1 MSHQEGL
8 KSNFNCNKCN
18 EVDNDDM
25 VQCDK
30 CDKWYHFNCVGV
42 NSGVSEVSWS
52 CDGCNLNKETTS
64 MEENQSAANTIGLL
78 NVPQATSSPTN
89 AGELLQMASKTTS
102 GTGGRIPTAST
113 ASTSVNRPTN
123 TLFQGKAK
131 DNRTNTV
138 PSSLVPVNSSAITG
152 THSST
157 SNINQ
162 PKPVSSQQNN
172 NVTLQVDLQLKML
185 EEQQRMQQEFLER
198 KYQILSQ
205 CSQQEQPHQNSFN
218 MTSSWNIFSG
228 PTPSQLAARHSIPR
242 DLPHFHG
249 DPEEWPLFISSF
261 ENSTA
266 VAGYSHAENL
276 IRLQSCLK
284 GKAKELVR
292 SKLMLPAMVPEIIQ
306 TLRMYFG
313 RPEHIL
319 ERVIEKARKFPPPK
333 DKLEGIIEFALCVK
347 NICSTMEACKLDSH
361 LNNPML
367 VKELLD
373 KLNSQYKLNW
383 ATHPKDDRIPIV
395 KLFSDWIFQIADA
408 ASTVVSTIPSSRS
421 APVNTHAEDVQQ
433 SKIVCFSCRSND
445 HKVSVCSEFKKL
457 SLDQKWKLVK
467 THNLCRQCLNRH
479 RRKCFIYKECGIDG
493 CVAKHH
499 RLLHKYV
506 DQQQTSSGQSR
517 AISAANTTSE
527 TINSHSTK
535 EQNRSSFF
543 RILPV
548 RLLKKKGFINT
559 YAFLDEGSSV
569 TLIERDV
576 FDLLDL
582 EGVEE
587 PLCLKWTGDTTR
599 QENTSRKASISI
611 ANSKNGAK
619 FFLNSVHTVDGL
631 DLPTQSLEM
640 EELISK
646 YKYLAGLPI
655 ESYTNVKPTILIGA
669 DNWKLAVPLKI
680 REGLWNQPIAT
691 KTRLGWTIQGPNDCY
706 RPGSWL
712 NIHHCD
718 CQEKY
723 NELHQMVKENFNL
736 EDSSVKTVVSA
747 QDSMSMNIL
756 KTSCQNVD
764 GRYEVGLLWKYNVKQ
779 LPESYNNARKR
790 LTCLQKKFQKD
801 KNLRDVLQE
810 QINNLLKKGYA
821 RKLSDEE
828 ISNNGYPVWYLPTFI
843 TLNPNKPGKI
853 RMVWDG
859 AAKSN
864 GVCLNDFIHCGPDLL
879 KSLVDI
885 LLSFRVGKIAIC
897 GDIAEM
903 FHRINVRKEDMHAQ
917 RFLWCDENDNPEKP
931 SIYVMRALTFGICC
945 APCIAH
951 YVRDFN
957 AEQFKNEFPRAV
969 EAIQQYHYVDD
980 FIDSVNDDEQ
990 AIELASQVQYIH
1002 SAGGFHIRNWASNSN
1017 AVISH
1022 LQDDSSKDQ
1031 KPRDLAETEKV
1042 LGMYWDPNKDSFV
1055 YIFRF
1060 ARLRRDLFASELIP
1074 TKRELLQ
1081 VLMSIFDPLG
1091 LISCYTTTL
1100 KILLQEVW
1108 RSGIDWDDE
1117 ICNPLH
1123 VKWRKWKTAIDY
1135 ISSIEIS
1142 RCYSPHINEATEVE
1156 LHTFVDAGEDA
1167 YAAVCYLRVAYQGG
1181 CDVTIVIGK
1190 SKVAPIKPMSIPRLE
1205 LQAAIAGV
1213 RLANKVINIKRINFT
1228 SKYFWTDSKTVLQWL
1243 RMDPKKFQQFVMH
1256 RVGEILET
1264 TEVTQWRWVPSKM
1277 NPADLATKYQ
1287 TRWDAAMWFSGPKFL
1302 HENKSTWP
1310 TCTNVGECGQ
1320 EEMRH
1325 QVFIIN
1331 KSKQFNL
1338 EYFSNWRKLYRAVA
1352 TFILYVSRLKSRCK
1366 GREPPKDISFE
1377 MIQQAKVFLFRQAQ
1391 ESEYLGEICSLKK
1404 DYEGILRAR
1413 GRVLYLNHQDT
1424 IILPT
1429 MHHVTVLL
1437 VRYVHENFHHISH
1450 ETVINNIKSQY
1461 YIPKLRVLYKSIRR
1475 SCQHCKNLSANPV
1488 MPQMSTLPKA
1498 RLASFERPFTYVGID
1513 YFGPLYV
1520 TVGRRKE
1527 KRWGVLFTCLTVRA
1541 VHIEIAYS
1549 LDTSSCVM
1557 CINNFI
1563 ARRGI
1568 PNEIYTDNG
1577 TNFKATAKIFSPESK
1592 AFDLKDTAS
1601 MLDHIKWKFNPPA
1614 APHMGGAW
1622 ERLVRSV
1629 KTTVY
1634 TICPNA
1640 NFNDETLRNAMAE
1653 AEFIINSRPLTFVS
1667 LESCDDEALTPNHL
1681 LLGSSSGYKP
1691 IVTETVDLR
1700 LRWRQTQQFSDQF
1713 WRRWVKEYMPTLTRR
1728 GKWFQKTEPLKV
1740 GDIVIIIDENLPR
1753 HCWPKGKIINTI
1765 IAKDGQVRQ
1774 ATVRTQHGVFQRP
1787 TAKLAKLDVGIIDQ

>member
-89 AGELLQMASKTTS
+89 AGELLQMA
-102 GTGGRIPTAST
+102 
-113 ASTSVNRPTN
+113 N
-123 TLFQGKAK
+123 
-131 DNRTNTV
+131 
-138 PSSLVPVNSSAITG
+138 
-152 THSST
+152 
-157 SNINQ
+157 
-162 PKPVSSQQNN
+162 
-172 NVTLQVDLQLKML
+172 
-185 EEQQRMQQEFLER
+185 
-198 KYQILSQ
+198 
-205 CSQQEQPHQNSFN
+205 
-218 MTSSWNIFSG
+218 
-228 PTPSQLAARHSIPR
+228 
-242 DLPHFHG
+242 
-249 DPEEWPLFISSF
+249 
-261 ENSTA
+261 
-266 VAGYSHAENL
+266 
-276 IRLQSCLK
+276 
-284 GKAKELVR
+284 
-292 SKLMLPAMVPEIIQ
+292 
-306 TLRMYFG
+306 
-313 RPEHIL
+313 
-319 ERVIEKARKFPPPK
+319 
-333 DKLEGIIEFALCVK
+333 
-347 NICSTMEACKLDSH
+347 
-361 LNNPML
+361 
-367 VKELLD
+367 
-373 KLNSQYKLNW
+373 
-383 ATHPKDDRIPIV
+383 
-395 KLFSDWIFQIADA
+395 
-408 ASTVVSTIPSSRS
+408 
-421 APVNTHAEDVQQ
+421 
-433 SKIVCFSCRSND
+433 
-445 HKVSVCSEFKKL
+445 
-457 SLDQKWKLVK
+457 
-467 THNLCRQCLNRH
+467 
-479 RRKCFIYKECGIDG
+479 
-493 CVAKHH
+493 
-499 RLLHKYV
+499 
-506 DQQQTSSGQSR
+506 
-517 AISAANTTSE
+517 
-527 TINSHSTK
+527 
-535 EQNRSSFF
+535 
-543 RILPV
+543 
-548 RLLKKKGFINT
+548 
-559 YAFLDEGSSV
+559 
-569 TLIERDV
+569 
-576 FDLLDL
+576 
-582 EGVEE
+582 
-587 PLCLKWTGDTTR
+587 
-599 QENTSRKASISI
+599 
-611 ANSKNGAK
+611 
-619 FFLNSVHTVDGL
+619 
-631 DLPTQSLEM
+631 
-640 EELISK
+640 
-646 YKYLAGLPI
+646 
-655 ESYTNVKPTILIGA
+655 
-669 DNWKLAVPLKI
+669 NWKLAVPLKI

-712 NIHHCD
+712 NIH
-718 CQEKY
+718 QEKY

-747 QDSMSMNIL
+747 QDSMSMKIL

-957 AEQFKNEFPRAV
+957 AEHFKNEFPRAV

-1042 LGMYWDPNKDSFV
+1042 L
-1055 YIFRF
+1055 
-1060 ARLRRDLFASELIP
+1060 
-1074 TKRELLQ
+1074 
-1081 VLMSIFDPLG
+1081 
-1091 LISCYTTTL
+1091 
-1100 KILLQEVW
+1100 
-1108 RSGIDWDDE
+1108 DD
-1117 ICNPLH
+1117 
-1123 VKWRKWKTAIDY
+1123 
-1135 ISSIEIS
+1135 
-1142 RCYSPHINEATEVE
+1142 
-1156 LHTFVDAGEDA
+1156 
-1167 YAAVCYLRVAYQGG
+1167 
-1181 CDVTIVIGK
+1181 
-1190 SKVAPIKPMSIPRLE
+1190 
-1205 LQAAIAGV
+1205 
-1213 RLANKVINIKRINFT
+1213 
-1228 SKYFWTDSKTVLQWL
+1228 
-1243 RMDPKKFQQFVMH
+1243 
-1256 RVGEILET
+1256 
-1264 TEVTQWRWVPSKM
+1264 
-1277 NPADLATKYQ
+1277 
-1287 TRWDAAMWFSGPKFL
+1287 
-1302 HENKSTWP
+1302 
-1310 TCTNVGECGQ
+1310 
-1320 EEMRH
+1320 
-1325 QVFIIN
+1325 
-1331 KSKQFNL
+1331 
-1338 EYFSNWRKLYRAVA
+1338 
-1352 TFILYVSRLKSRCK
+1352 
-1366 GREPPKDISFE
+1366 
-1377 MIQQAKVFLFRQAQ
+1377 
-1391 ESEYLGEICSLKK
+1391 
-1404 DYEGILRAR
+1404 EGILRAR

-1634 TICPNA
+1634 SICPNA

-1691 IVTETVDLR
+1691 IVTEPVDLR

>member
-1 MSHQEGL
+1 MSQQEGL
-8 KSNFNCNKCN
+8 KSNYNCNKCS
-18 EVDNDDM
+18 EVANDDM

-42 NSGVSEVSWS
+42 NSSVSEVSWS

-89 AGELLQMASKTTS
+89 AGSYCKW
-102 GTGGRIPTAST
+102 
-113 ASTSVNRPTN
+113 PTN

-138 PSSLVPVNSSAITG
+138 PSSLVPVNTSAVTG

-162 PKPVSSQQNN
+162 QKPVSSQQNN
-172 NVTLQVDLQLKML
+172 NLTLQVDLQLKML

-205 CSQQEQPHQNSFN
+205 CSQQEQTHQNSFN
-218 MTSSWNIFSG
+218 MTSNWNIFSV
-228 PTPSQLAARHSIPR
+228 HSIPR

-249 DPEEWPLFISSF
+249 EPEEWPLFISSF

-284 GKAKELVR
+284 
-292 SKLMLPAMVPEIIQ
+292 
-306 TLRMYFG
+306 
-313 RPEHIL
+313 
-319 ERVIEKARKFPPPK
+319 
-333 DKLEGIIEFALCVK
+333 
-347 NICSTMEACKLDSH
+347 
-361 LNNPML
+361 
-367 VKELLD
+367 
-373 KLNSQYKLNW
+373 
-383 ATHPKDDRIPIV
+383 
-395 KLFSDWIFQIADA
+395 
-408 ASTVVSTIPSSRS
+408 
-421 APVNTHAEDVQQ
+421 
-433 SKIVCFSCRSND
+433 
-445 HKVSVCSEFKKL
+445 
-457 SLDQKWKLVK
+457 
-467 THNLCRQCLNRH
+467 
-479 RRKCFIYKECGIDG
+479 
-493 CVAKHH
+493 
-499 RLLHKYV
+499 
-506 DQQQTSSGQSR
+506 
-517 AISAANTTSE
+517 
-527 TINSHSTK
+527 
-535 EQNRSSFF
+535 
-543 RILPV
+543 
-548 RLLKKKGFINT
+548 
-559 YAFLDEGSSV
+559 
-569 TLIERDV
+569 
-576 FDLLDL
+576 
-582 EGVEE
+582 
-587 PLCLKWTGDTTR
+587 DT
-599 QENTSRKASISI
+599 
-611 ANSKNGAK
+611 
-619 FFLNSVHTVDGL
+619 
-631 DLPTQSLEM
+631 
-640 EELISK
+640 
-646 YKYLAGLPI
+646 
-655 ESYTNVKPTILIGA
+655 
-669 DNWKLAVPLKI
+669 
-680 REGLWNQPIAT
+680 EGLWNQPIAT

-706 RPGSWL
+706 RQCSCI

-718 CQEKY
+718 CEEKN

-736 EDSSVKTVVSA
+736 ENSSVKTVVSA
-747 QDSMSMNIL
+747 QDSRSMNIL
-756 KTSCQNVD
+756 KTSCQKVD
-764 GRYEVGLLWKYNVKQ
+764 GRYEVGLLWKYNVRQ

-801 KNLRDVLQE
+801 KSLPDVLQE
-810 QINNLLKKGYA
+810 KINNLLKKGYA

-864 GVCLNDFIHCGPDLL
+864 GVCLNDFIRCGSDLL

-903 FHRINVRKEDMHAQ
+903 FHRINVRKKDVHSQ
-917 RFLWCDENDNPEKP
+917 KFLWCDENDNPEKP

-945 APCIAH
+945 APCIAQ

-969 EAIQQYHYVDD
+969 KAIQQYHYVDD

-990 AIELASQVQYIH
+990 AIELASQVKYVH
-1002 SAGGFHIRNWASNSN
+1002 SAGGSHIRNWGSKSN

-1031 KPRDLAETEKV
+1031 KPRDLAETEEV

-1060 ARLRRDLFASELIP
+1060 ARLCRDMLTRELIP

-1081 VLMSIFDPLG
+1081 VLMSILDPLG
-1091 LISCYTTTL
+1091 
-1100 KILLQEVW
+1100 K
-1108 RSGIDWDDE
+1108 SGGLE
-1117 ICNPLH
+1117 LTGMT
-1123 VKWRKWKTAIDY
+1123 KTAIDY
-1135 ISSIEIS
+1135 ISSIEIP
-1142 RCYSPHINEATEVE
+1142 RCYSQQINEATEVE
-1156 LHTFVDAGEDA
+1156 LHSFVDAGEDA

-1181 CDVTIVIGK
+1181 CDVSIVVGK

-1205 LQAAIAGV
+1205 LQADIVGV
-1213 RLANKVINIKRINFT
+1213 RLANKVINIKSINFT
-1228 SKYFWTDSKTVLQWL
+1228 SKYFWTDSKTVLEWL

-1264 TEVTQWRWVPSKM
+1264 AEVTQWRWVPSKM
-1277 NPADLATKYQ
+1277 NPVDLATKYQ
-1287 TRWDAAMWFSGPKFL
+1287 TRWDAAMLFSGPKFL

-1320 EEMRH
+1320 DEIRH

-1331 KSKQFNL
+1331 KN
-1338 EYFSNWRKLYRAVA
+1338 
-1352 TFILYVSRLKSRCK
+1352 
-1366 GREPPKDISFE
+1366 D
-1377 MIQQAKVFLFRQAQ
+1377 
-1391 ESEYLGEICSLKK
+1391 
-1404 DYEGILRAR
+1404 DGILRAR
-1413 GRVLYLNHQDT
+1413 GRASYLNHQDT

-1429 MHHVTVLL
+1429 MHHGTFLL

-1498 RLASFERPFTYVGID
+1498 RLASFEQTFTYVGID

-1527 KRWGVLFTCLTVRA
+1527 KRWGVLFTCLIVRA

-1557 CINNFI
+1557 CFNSFI

-1577 TNFKATAKIFSPESK
+1577 TNFKATAKIFSSESK
-1592 AFDLKDTAS
+1592 AFDLEGTAS
-1601 MLDHIKWKFNPPA
+1601 MLDHVKWKFNPPA
-1614 APHMGGAW
+1614 ALHMGGAW

-1629 KTTVY
+1629 KTTIY
-1634 TICPNA
+1634 NICPNA
-1640 NFNDETLRNAMAE
+1640 NFNDETLRKAMTE

-1667 LESCDDEALTPNHL
+1667 LESFDDEALTPNHL
-1681 LLGSSSGYKP
+1681 LLGSSSGYKQ
-1691 IVTETVDLR
+1691 IVTEPADLR
-1700 LRWRQTQQFSDQF
+1700 LRWRQTQQ
-1713 WRRWVKEYMPTLTRR
+1713 YMPTLTRR

-1740 GDIVIIIDENLPR
+1740 GDIVIVIDENLPR
-1753 HCWPKGKIINTI
+1753 HCWPNGKIIKTI

-1774 ATVRTQHGVFQRP
+1774 ATVRTQHGVFQWP
-1787 TAKLAKLDVGIIDQ
+1787 IAKLANLDVGIIDR